1 IRYRL
6 LAAHSDAIVDD
17 TDRARVAIM
26 VDPDRKLRVGAQQLG
41 RVERL
46 EAELVAGVGRI
57 RDQLP
62 QEDLAIAVQR
72 VDHQVQELPDLGLE
86 AQGLLF
92 GRARLPA
99 RLAGVAHRLGYLV
112 LSWVLLRWTGGENPG
127 PRGSAPPWPQMAP
140 FPGFFKRRDRPG
152 IAAGRCPLP
161 QSGWKCSATSS
172 GVTASKRSGDQAG
185 RLSLS
190 ISSAR
195 TPSGK
200 SWPRWY
206 RRASTRS
213 SSSTWRRDR
222 CRQRCR

>member
-1 IRYRL
+1 VGGRPRAPGEDDDPLRHHEGRVEAHAELADELGVARLVARQLAEELASAGTRDGAEIRYRL

-112 LSWVLLRWTGGENPG
+112 LSWVLLRW
-127 PRGSAPPWPQMAP
+127 
-140 FPGFFKRRDRPG
+140 
-152 IAAGRCPLP
+152 
-161 QSGWKCSATSS
+161 
-172 GVTASKRSGDQAG
+172 
-185 RLSLS
+185 
-190 ISSAR
+190 
-195 TPSGK
+195 
-200 SWPRWY
+200 
-206 RRASTRS
+206 
-213 SSSTWRRDR
+213 
-222 CRQRCR
+222 